1 MVYAIKNKHKI
12 IHILLIYLLNMYYI
26 PCYYLKHVIKDTKYK
41 LKNIIYIILSIILT
55 ITLIAWYLIL
65 EIEGTSYT
73 TYISDDNVVSLKI
86 PIDYY
91 QDEVGEY
98 DMYFFNDTVNIGIFL
113 YDNENYSSHE
123 ILDDQANYLIKTRK
137 NMKLINSNNNQNITT
152 YTYSGNY
159 EGNENIYNLSVI
171 TFDKKPNYYVYV
183 IEITLKENYKKNRK
197 EMQKILEQISLNN
210 F

>member
-1 MVYAIKNKHKI
+1 
-12 IHILLIYLLNMYYI
+12 MYYI